1 MHALNATT
9 RVLVVVLST
18 GQGEAPERCVT
29 FKKILALLVL
39 FMVPTAIFG
48 QAISQNGGAIQGT
61 ITDPS
66 NAAIPNATVVISN
79 HETGYS
85 HTLTTDKSGYYSL
98 GPLAP
103 GTYVITVTAPRFSK
117 LSATTV
123 VQVGTTTSGSE
134 KLVVGAATETVE
146 VTASSIQVNTDQIG
160 VAGVVTKEEI
170 DQLPV
175 NGRNILDI
183 AQLEPGVVL
192 QSGQSFDPT
201 KTGYSALSLNGI
213 NGRTTRVIFDGQ
225 DISDETVGTVV
236 YNVPEGAISEFQLN
250 RSTQDI
256 SGSVTS
262 TGQVLF
268 ASQSGTNRFHG
279 NAFYNFQDNH
289 AGFALNNG
297 EDTPFQRNQFG
308 GYLGGSII
316 KDKLFFFGGGERIKQ
331 TESSTSGNSNFFQ
344 AIYTQYSTIPNPF
357 KDTFSMARLDYNGP
371 LGIHLFARATYS
383 NNAGAGTSGLN
394 PYSVFTNQDNVPAIV
409 GGADFTT
416 GKFTHSVRFGYLKFI
431 NNIVDSTATLGSSI
445 YNPSA
450 IVGYPLELGGAISAG
465 PNELAPQATY
475 QSSKQF
481 RYDGTWT
488 KGKHDIKFGGEVARI
503 LGGGYAK
510 FFGASVFEDIN
521 TAAQFLLPTC
531 ATTTPIDGSPA
542 GGPCPGDPLY
552 GYSPNYFYVGNGI
565 GTYTDKPGFGLAGG
579 GEFSWRIAAYLGD
592 TWKATQSLTVVAGV
606 RWSAD
611 TNRADQDLPTPT
623 CGTVAAS
630 LQFTGC
636 DSTTPNAPLF
646 SFYDPSGTL
655 GLGHRTHQP
664 YGNFGPQAGFVFSP
678 GSHKLSIRGGGGL
691 YYESNLFNNTSNAR
705 TPLIQAAGKYLNYNY
720 AFNTSSSINLPGL
733 GSVTGLTASGTP
745 CSPTAAGC
753 SSLKTVLSESVA
765 QAGVALTG
773 LENAWA
779 AVSNVNGPNLSY
791 IGTGDALSANDTY
804 AGPYLSP
811 YSIQINGGAQ
821 YEISK
826 GVVLSVDYLH
836 NAILKVPLTID
847 TNHTGAARTL
857 NTAAAANAIAATL
870 STNGFTSID
879 NAIANGADIDSF
891 AQNGLD
897 SLDDYLGGVP
907 ASAAGLTAATGAA
920 FPGLNTNVG
929 DGKFI
934 LPIGKS
940 AYDALQIVLR
950 GQKSHPLPFI
960 NSTNFSIAYSLSRA
974 ESDSKGGSGQFFA
987 GSGAEDQDCVNCYI
1001 GRTDLDHTNQLTF
1014 GGSIG
1019 VKYGLQIGVVGHFY
1033 SAPPVSLDL
1042 TSVST
1047 ILGGSDAAIAI
1058 FNTDVDGDGQGGDLL
1073 PGTGIG
1079 FYGHQVTRKS
1089 LNKVIANYNAT
1100 QVGKITPAGQAL
1112 VTAGLMTQQQLVQ
1125 LGATLQP
1132 IQAAP
1137 DPALSGAPSRDFD
1150 INIKYP
1156 IHLDRLRK
1164 GLTITPAYVAYNV
1177 ANMSNF
1183 GTFSGLAEDDG
1194 TDATGSL
1201 NGPNNKG
1208 VQNTA
1213 RVFRATGAGTYDA
1226 GGPRT
1231 TEFQLKVEF

>member
-1 MHALNATT
+1 M
-9 RVLVVVLST
+9 VI
-18 GQGEAPERCVT
+18 
-29 FKKILALLVL
+29 KKILASLVL
-39 FMVPTAIFG
+39 LLVPTAIFG
-48 QAISQNGGAIQGT
+48 QAISQNGGSIQGT

-66 NAAIPNATVVISN
+66 NAAIPNAMVVISN

-85 HTLTTDKSGYYSL
+85 HTLTTDKAGFYSL

-103 GTYVITVTAPRFSK
+103 GTYEISVTAPGFEK
-117 LSATTV
+117 LNVTTV
-123 VQVGTTTSGSE
+123 VQVGTTTSGNE
-134 KLVVGAATETVE
+134 KLPLGAATATVE
-146 VTASSIQVNTDQIG
+146 VTASAVQVNTDQIG
-160 VAGVVTKEEI
+160 VAGVVTKEQI
-170 DQLPV
+170 DTLPV

-236 YNVPEGAISEFQLN
+236 YNVPEGAVSEFQLN

-268 ASQSGTNRFHG
+268 TSQSGTNRFHG
-279 NAFYNFQDNH
+279 NTFYNFQDNN

-297 EDTPFQRNQFG
+297 TNTPFQRNQFG
-308 GYLGGSII
+308 GYLGGYII

-331 TESSTSGNSNFFQ
+331 AESSTSGNSNFFQ
-344 AIYTQYSTIPNPF
+344 ALYTQYSTIPNPF
-357 KDTFSMARLDYNGP
+357 KDTFSIARLDYNAP
-371 LGIHLFARATYS
+371 LGLHLFVRATYS

-409 GGADFTT
+409 GGADFVT
-416 GKFTHSVRFGYLKFI
+416 GKFTHSVRFGYLKFV
-431 NNIVDSTATLGSSI
+431 NNIVDATATLGSSI
-445 YNPSA
+445 YNPSS

-465 PNELAPQATY
+465 PNELAPQSTY

-488 KGKHDIKFGGEVARI
+488 KGAHNIKFGGEVARI

-510 FFGASVFEDIN
+510 FFGASVFEDVS
-521 TAAQFLLPTC
+521 TGAQFQLAQCGTN
-531 ATTTPIDGSPA
+531 TPIGGFGVDG
-542 GGPCPGDPLY
+542 GGPNTCYGDPLY
-552 GYSPNYFYVGNGI
+552 GYSPDYFYVGNGI

-592 TWKATQSLTVVAGV
+592 TWKVTPSFTVVAGV
-606 RWSAD
+606 RWSVD

-623 CGTVAAS
+623 CGTVETS

-636 DSTTPNAPLF
+636 DSTDPNTPLF
-646 SFYDPSGTL
+646 SFYDTSGTL

-678 GSHKLSIRGGGGL
+678 GSHKLSIRGGAGV

-705 TPLIQAAGKYLNYNY
+705 TPLIQADGKYLNYNDATY
-720 AFNTSSSINLPGL
+720 TSSSINLPGL
-733 GSVTGLTASGTP
+733 GPVTGLTASGTP
-745 CSPTAAGC
+745 CTPGAAGC
-753 SSLKTVLSESVA
+753 SSLQTVLSESVA

-791 IGTGDALSANDTY
+791 IGTGDALGAVNTY

-811 YSIQINGGAQ
+811 YSIQLNGGAE
-821 YEISK
+821 YELSK

-857 NTAAAANAIAATL
+857 NTAAAANAIAVTL
-870 STNGFTSID
+870 NQYGATSID
-879 NAIANGADIDSF
+879 QAISDGADIDSF
-891 AQNGLD
+891 ASNGLD

-907 ASAAGLTAATGAA
+907 ASAYGLPASQGAA
-920 FPGLNTNVG
+920 FPGQNTNVG

-950 GQKSHPLPFI
+950 GDKPHPLPYI
-960 NSTNFSIAYSLSRA
+960 NSSNFSVAYSLSRA
-974 ESDSKGGSGQFFA
+974 VSDSSAGSGQFFA
-987 GSGAEDQDCVNCYI
+987 GSGAIDQDCVNCYI

-1014 GGSIG
+1014 GGNVGI
-1019 VKYGLQIGVVGHFY
+1019 KYGLQIGVVGHFY
-1033 SAPPVSLDL
+1033 SAPPVNLDL
-1042 TSVST
+1042 SSVST
-1047 ILGGSDAAIAI
+1047 ILGGTDGAIGI
-1058 FNTDVDGDGQGGDLL
+1058 FNTDWNGDGQTGAADLL

-1079 FYGHQVTRKS
+1079 YYGHQVTRKS

-1100 QVGKITPAGQAL
+1100 EVGKITPAGQAL
-1112 VTAGLMTQQQLVQ
+1112 VNAGLITEHQLVEM
-1125 LGATLQP
+1125 GATLQP
-1132 IQAAP
+1132 LQAAP
-1137 DPALSGAPSRDFD
+1137 ATAISGAPTRDFD
-1150 INIKYP
+1150 VSIKYP
-1156 IHLDRLRK
+1156 IHLNKIRE

-1194 TDATGSL
+1194 SDASGSL
-1201 NGPNNKG
+1201 NGPNTKA

-1231 TEFQLKVEF
+1231 SEFQLKVEF